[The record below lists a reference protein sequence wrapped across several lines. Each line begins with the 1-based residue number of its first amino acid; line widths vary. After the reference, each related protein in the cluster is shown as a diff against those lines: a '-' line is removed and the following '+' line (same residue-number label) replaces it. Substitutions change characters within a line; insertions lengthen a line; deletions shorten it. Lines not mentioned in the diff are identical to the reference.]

1 MKKIISSFSFMLIMI
16 VMSGCKSTQT
26 NVSKGT
32 LTATSWQLS
41 TVMGKTVSSSDYAK
55 GLPDA
60 TFSADDKISGN
71 GGCNRYSGTYTL
83 EENGKISFG
92 PMLSTKMFCPG
103 GGEEGFMRAMGQ
115 VNTAKIDGKNLVL
128 SNGNNDLL
136 VFIPGKK

>member
-1 MKKIISSFSFMLIMI
+1 MSS
-16 VMSGCKSTQT
+16 CKSTQT
-26 NVSKGT
+26 TISKDA

-41 TVMGKTVSSSDYAK
+41 TIIGKSVTASDYAK

-60 TFSADDKISGN
+60 TFTADNKINGN

-103 GGEEGFMRAMGQ
+103 GGEEGFMKAMGQ
-115 VNTAKIDGKNLVL
+115 VNTAKIEGKNLVF
-128 SNGNNDLL
+128 SNGDNVVL
-136 VFIPGKK
+136 VFIPNKK